1 MRSRT
6 KSISC
11 RKCCYLIHHA
21 SIPSCIITIRY
32 CYCTMFKHSLVDRT
46 TMPQLNIHG
55 DPLPATVDNEV
66 RSALTTSKIQLT
78 AAVVIHIE
86 DPKYVSP
93 KRFAC
98 AQLSQCRDDLLIMSR
113 RRRRHGISWG
123 NARVTSH
130 KIHVLRSH
138 IANLGDR
145 WNEVIKQNTI
155 HESLLD
161 FRVPHIVFQDDDP
174 RALDLFLY
182 IVHWNTR
189 MLPQTLTLDELV
201 HLAQLADR
209 YDLNHILINYL
220 DLWLAPHRERIL
232 EPGYEQW
239 LYVAWQFG
247 LEEDYLRLANHL
259 TINCA
264 VNAKGQ
270 LVPPTSKK
278 PIQGIFPPNAL
289 CTFSHSSLPI
299 PHLKFSPTL
308 TPHPP
313 PRRNPRRPHKSPQ
326 RHAQH
331 HTNPRARDPPET
343 LLHTPLDPS
352 L

>member
-1 MRSRT
+1 
-6 KSISC
+6 
-11 RKCCYLIHHA
+11 
-21 SIPSCIITIRY
+21 
-32 CYCTMFKHSLVDRT
+32 MFKHSLVDRT

-66 RSALTTSKIQLT
+66 RSALTTSKIQPT

-98 AQLSQCRDDLLIMSR
+98 AQLYQCRDDLLIMSR

-326 RHAQH
+326 RPAQH